1 MRWYRS
7 ICCEI
12 LSDRVQI
19 AVVQQN
25 IGDEDLRCHV
35 LMHAAR
41 FSSKTLVQE
50 EVQSII
56 MARDVSGPAPM
67 DVGAVYEGKGRG
79 KEQGKTGKGKGKW
92 KEKDKDN
99 EAAANLDAG
108 VICWYGHRKR
118 HRKLETQSKRLPLM
132 EMLTAAARI
141 SMIEMDDWILMV
153 NADDHET
160 QVKSTGR
167 VDSGAAV
174 SVCPLGVRL

>member
-1 MRWYRS
+1 MK
-7 ICCEI
+7 
-12 LSDRVQI
+12 I
-19 AVVQQN
+19 AVVQQD
-25 IGDEDLRCHV
+25 IGDEDLRRHV

-50 EVQSII
+50 EVQSIS
-56 MARDVSGPAPM
+56 MARDMSGPAPM
-67 DVGAVYEGKGRG
+67 DVSAVYEGKGRD

-92 KEKDKDN
+92 KEKDKDKDK
-99 EAAANLDAG
+99 EAAANPDAG
-108 VICWYGHRKR
+108 VICCYDHRKR
-118 HRKLETQSKRLPLM
+118 HRKLETQSKRLPLK
-132 EMLTAAARI
+132 ELLTAAARI